1 MAMLSEFLKS
11 GHPLSLHSFV
21 TDKTTEFPL
30 YGHEQNIPH
39 PDLMC
44 MRRPRIQAVVPM
56 EDIAVRGHTEG
67 FGKLMVGND
76 VQGKEVEKSIP
87 DSVPRVPEITAYDQD
102 TPNGSNV
109 PVGEAVGLLGF

>member
-11 GHPLSLHSFV
+11 GHPLSLHSFI
-21 TDKTTEFPL
+21 TDKPTECPL
-30 YGHEQNIPH
+30 YSHEQNIPH

-44 MRRPRIQAVVPM
+44 MRRPRIQAIVPM
-56 EDIAVRGHTEG
+56 EDTAVRGHTEG

-76 VQGKEVEKSIP
+76 VNGQEERKSIP
-87 DSVPRVPEITAYDQD
+87 DSMPRVPEIPEYSQN

-109 PVGEAVGLLGF
+109 RVGEAVGLLGS